1 MSLDDLLRF
10 GKLERHNTSTEEVKS
25 LFGVVERC
33 IKDAS
38 QKAISLDLR
47 YVAAYQAA
55 LAAAD
60 ALLNCL
66 GYKTA
71 KTGRHYMVWEALRQA
86 LDASFKDTLALFNDA
101 RSKRGDAF
109 YDHADVVS
117 ETEFKELFAEADKF
131 AKLIRA
137 KIKKEFPELGKG
149 L

>member
-1 MSLDDLLRF
+1 MSLEDLLKF
-10 GKLERHNTSTEEVKS
+10 GKLERHKTSSEEVQS
-25 LFGVVERC
+25 LFGVAERC

-38 QKAISLDLR
+38 QKTISLDLR
-47 YVAAYQAA
+47 FIAAYQAA

-86 LDASFKDTLALFNDA
+86 FDPSFKDTLALFNDA

-109 YDHADVVS
+109 YDHADVIS

-131 AKLIRA
+131 ARLIRA
-137 KIKKEFPELGKG
+137 RIKKEFPELGKG